1 MLCLRETWA
10 SNSNTGELHSAPT
23 ACYCFVFRA
32 VSSADEGQS
41 ERYSAFLQRN
51 GGFEELR
58 QSRGLHS
65 RISSMFWY
73 SHILS
78 RPLWSSIGCEKCGRS
93 SRAYSQWILVH
104 QVSALNWLVNLSV
117 CTICYLSFNAFFH
130 PKYCICV
137 YLCTI
142 SCAGL
147 KHFIWNFTKERLWFR
162 AH

>member
-1 MLCLRETWA
+1 MLCLRQTSA
-10 SNSNTGELHSAPT
+10 SNSNTGELHFALT

-78 RPLWSSIGCEKCGRS
+78 RPLWGSIRREKCGRS
-93 SRAYSQWILVH
+93 SRASSQWILVH

-117 CTICYLSFNAFFH
+117 CTIFYLALTLFSIQNTVYVF
-130 PKYCICV
+130 ICV
-137 YLCTI
+137 
-142 SCAGL
+142 
-147 KHFIWNFTKERLWFR
+147 
-162 AH
+162 